1 MDLSGQGLTYAFLII
16 PAMFALVVV
25 MQGFEK
31 LSHNNKEGYVV
42 LGFGVLFFILIAAA
56 YVFFIR

>member
-1 MDLSGQGLTYAFLII
+1 MNDQGLTYAFLII
-16 PAMFALVVV
+16 PSLFALVVV

-31 LSHNNKEGYVV
+31 LSHHNKEGYVV

-56 YVFFIR
+56 YFFFIR